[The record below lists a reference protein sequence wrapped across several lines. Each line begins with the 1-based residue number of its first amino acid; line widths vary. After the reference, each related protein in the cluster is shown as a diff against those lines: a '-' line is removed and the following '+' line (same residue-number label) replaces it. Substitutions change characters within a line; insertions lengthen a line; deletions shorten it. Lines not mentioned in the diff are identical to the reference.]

1 MRQIVWSLGLLLLS
15 ACQLPVAPLT
25 TEMPHATIYD
35 WSSDTTLSSPY
46 TTQVPTTFLLASPM
60 PPVASQIGEIH
71 TMTPDIN
78 DHLII
83 TVVYDNNAY
92 DPRLKAEWGFA
103 ALIEYRGHTIL
114 FDTGGDG
121 STLLNNME
129 LMGIDPT
136 RIEIVALSHAHGD
149 HVGGLDGLLA
159 RDIQPTLYLIPS
171 FSEDFKRRTAKLIKV
186 IEVVPGL
193 ALTTEVFTTGEMSRG
208 VPEQAFVIKTDCGL
222 VVVTGCAH
230 PGVVQVV
237 EQAMN
242 LFEGKVHLVLGGF
255 HLRSKSTNE
264 LEAIM
269 AEFRRLGVEKVAPC
283 HCTGDQAIQMFRD
296 EYGNDFIQ
304 TGVGRVVVVEL

>member
-1 MRQIVWSLGLLLLS
+1 MRRIIWSLGLLLFS
-15 ACQLPVAPLT
+15 ACQIPVAPLP
-25 TEMPHATIYD
+25 TEKPPTVISD
-35 WSSDTTLSSPY
+35 WPSDI
-46 TTQVPTTFLLASPM
+46 TQPLPNETPVPTTFLLASPV
-60 PPVASQIGEIH
+60 PLVVEQPGEIR
-71 TMTPDIN
+71 TMTPDLN

-92 DPRLKAEWGFA
+92 DPRLKTEWGFA
-103 ALIEYRGHTIL
+103 ALIEYREHTIL
-114 FDTGGDG
+114 FDTGGNG

-129 LMGIDPT
+129 LLGIDPT
-136 RIEIVALSHAHGD
+136 RIESVALSHAHSD
-149 HVGGLDGLLA
+149 HVVGLDGLLA
-159 RDIQPTLYLIPS
+159 RDIRPTLYLIPS
-171 FSEDFKRRTAKLIKV
+171 FPEDFKRRTAKLIEV

-193 ALTTEVFTTGEMSRG
+193 ALTTEVFTTGEMRRN
-208 VPEQAFVIKTDCGL
+208 VPEQALVITTGRGL

-242 LFEGKVHLVLGGF
+242 LFGGRVHLVLGGF

-264 LEAIM
+264 LTAIM

-296 EYGNDFIQ
+296 EYGDDFIQ
-304 TGVGRVVVVEL
+304 AGVGRVVVVEP

>member
-1 MRQIVWSLGLLLLS
+1 MWSLGLLLLS
-15 ACQLPVAPLT
+15 ACQFPAAPLPI
-25 TEMPHATIYD
+25 EMPHATIYD

-46 TTQVPTTFLLASPM
+46 ATQVPTTFLLASPM

-103 ALIEYRGHTIL
+103 ALIEYKGHTIL
-114 FDTGGDG
+114 FDTGGNG

-136 RIEIVALSHAHGD
+136 CIESVALSHAHGD

-171 FSEDFKRRTAKLIKV
+171 FSEDFKRRAAKLMKV

-193 ALTTEVFTTGEMSRG
+193 ALNAEMFTTGEMRRD
-208 VPEQAFVIKTDCGL
+208 VPEQALVIKTDHGL

-237 EQAMN
+237 EQALN
-242 LFEGKVHLVLGGF
+242 LFGGNLHLVLGGF

-296 EYGNDFIQ
+296 EYGDDFFQ
-304 TGVGRVVVVEL
+304 TGVGRVVVVEP

>member
-1 MRQIVWSLGLLLLS
+1 MQRIVWLLGLLFLR
-15 ACQLPVAPLT
+15 ACQTPVAPLPI
-25 TEMPHATIYD
+25 ERPPATVYD
-35 WSSDTTLSSPY
+35 WSSDTTPSSPY
-46 TTQVPTTFLLASPM
+46 ATQVPTPFLPASPI
-60 PPVASQIGEIH
+60 PTVASQIGEIH

-92 DPRLKAEWGFA
+92 DPRLKAKWGFA

-121 STLLNNME
+121 PTLMNNME
-129 LMGIDPT
+129 LLGIDST
-136 RIEIVALSHAHGD
+136 RIESVVLSHAHGD

-171 FSEDFKRRTAKLIKV
+171 FSEDFKRRAAKLMEV
-186 IEVVPGL
+186 IEVEPGL
-193 ALTTEVFTTGEMSRG
+193 AITKEMFTTGEMRRD
-208 VPEQAFVIKTDCGL
+208 VPEQALVITTDRGL
-222 VVVTGCAH
+222 VIVTGCAH
-230 PGVVQVV
+230 PGVIQVV

-242 LFEGKVHLVLGGF
+242 LFGGNVHLVLGGF

-283 HCTGDQAIQMFRD
+283 HCTGDQAIQMFHD
-296 EYGNDFIQ
+296 EYGDGFIQ
-304 TGVGRVVVVEL
+304 TGVGRVVVVEP